1 MLGQV
6 DSNTVE
12 ARSTAQPKA
21 KPCELVNVDVDA
33 LIMSSGTG
41 VRTNFKVHKVDL
53 GQNPFSFIMRDVI
66 QVGHPHNTTNVNTP
80 LLSRLDLYV
89 RIPDEV
95 QRKTMSDIDNWPT
108 QHFSKLVDGVPR
120 SFSNRVFGLA
130 RNVVSL
136 RIDPA
141 AMIVDDRNDK
151 VEFSSDTVH
160 HYCDIVIEAI
170 LWELPPGGGYDASRV
185 GWTFKI
191 TQARIK
197 DAVETQFEKDA
208 QPTEEFIL

>member
-6 DSNTVE
+6 DSNTLE
-12 ARSTAQPKA
+12 ARSTKA
-21 KPCELVNVDVDA
+21 RPCDLVNVDVDA
-33 LIMSSGTG
+33 LVMASGTG
-41 VRTNFKVHKVDL
+41 ARTNFKVHKVDH

-89 RIPDEV
+89 RIPDEA
-95 QRKTMSDIDNWPT
+95 QRKTMVDIDQWPL
-108 QHFSKLVDGVPR
+108 QHFSKFSDGVPR
-120 SFSNRVFGLA
+120 SFSNRVFGLS
-130 RNVVSL
+130 RNVVSM
-136 RIDPA
+136 RIDKD

-151 VEFSSDTVH
+151 AEFSSDTVH

-170 LWELPPGGGYDASRV
+170 LWELPPGGDYNGARV

-208 QPTEEFIL
+208 RPAEEFIL